1 MHWPPASGQQP
12 GGPAVS
18 PLTMAILISVYL
30 DGMKSREELFHQVLE
45 DIQNSLL
52 NHS

>member
-1 MHWPPASGQQP
+1 MAG
-12 GGPAVS
+12 ALLT
-18 PLTMAILISVYL
+18 LTMTFLISVYL

-52 NHS
+52 NNS

>member
-1 MHWPPASGQQP
+1 MTRATVGPPG
-12 GGPAVS
+12 
-18 PLTMAILISVYL
+18 PLTVAFLISVYL

-52 NHS
+52 NRS

>member
-1 MHWPPASGQQP
+1 
-12 GGPAVS
+12 
-18 PLTMAILISVYL
+18 MAFPTAVYL

-52 NHS
+52 NRS